1 MTLPRLVVVV
11 ALVALGSCSL
21 FTEVC
26 GCSPPNFVARAV
38 GTVTFAG
45 GEPAP
50 GVTVGASVWRPPCH
64 SIPSN
69 LFADGETTTGAQGAY
84 RLEFS
89 TWSEGLQ
96 CARVAARLGAAEVSR
111 VVTIEGREQ
120 GTGPLDSVRVDL
132 TLP

>member
-1 MTLPRLVVVV
+1 MTFHRLVVLV
-11 ALVALGSCSL
+11 ALVALGSCSF
-21 FTEVC
+21 FTEAC
-26 GCSPPNFVARAV
+26 GCSPPNPVARAI

-50 GVTVGASVWRPPCH
+50 GATVGASVWRPPCE
-64 SIPSN
+64 SIPSS
-69 LFADGETTTGAQGAY
+69 LIPHGETTTDAQGAY

-89 TWSEGLQ
+89 TMSEGLQ

-111 VVTIEGREQ
+111 VVTVDGRVQ
-120 GTGPLDSVRVDL
+120 GARPLDSVRVDL

>member
-1 MTLPRLVVVV
+1 MAFHRLVVVV

-21 FTEVC
+21 FTEAC
-26 GCSPPNFVARAV
+26 GCSPPNHVARAT

-50 GVTVGASVWRPPCH
+50 GATVGASVWRPPCE
-64 SIPSN
+64 SIPN
-69 LFADGETTTGAQGAY
+69 TLFPHGETTTDAQGAY

-89 TWSEGLQ
+89 TLSEGLQ
-96 CARVAARLGAAEVSR
+96 CARVAARLGAAEVTR
-111 VVTIEGREQ
+111 VVTVEGRVQ